1 MLYEEEKKTND
12 QIIAEALAQILRNQI
27 EIKKH
32 FGLAKG
38 DEYYGDCYYDRQ
50 TISEL
55 ESVE

>member
-1 MLYEEEKKTND
+1 MFEEEKSND
-12 QIIAEALAQILRNQI
+12 KIIAEALAQILRNQI

-50 TISEL
+50 MIDEL
-55 ESVE
+55 EDIE